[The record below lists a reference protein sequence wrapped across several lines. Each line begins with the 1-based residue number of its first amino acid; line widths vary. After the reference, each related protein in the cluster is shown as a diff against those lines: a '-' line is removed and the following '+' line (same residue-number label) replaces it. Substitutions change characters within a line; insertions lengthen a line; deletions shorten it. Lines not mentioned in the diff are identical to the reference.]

1 MATDPIPTGTANSV
15 RPDGGAEEPRVAYA
29 VLDHGIARIR
39 LSRPHRLNAVTEHLV
54 DDLLAALRRATDE
67 GVRAAVL
74 CGAGRAFCSGHDLKA
89 EPAPADAAGTRARL
103 DRIQEVTRLIRDA
116 PFPVVAAVHGYALG
130 AGCEFALSCDLV
142 VAAEGTR
149 FGFPEVGVGLSVTGG
164 VSRLLTTAVGAIK
177 AKELVLL
184 GEHFDAR
191 QAQRLGLVTRISPPG
206 RHESVA
212 AELAAVLAGRPP
224 FALALAKQLIDEGL
238 DGTVEQA
245 LAREVSAAQL
255 TGESGEHERPRQAF
269 TQAPA
274 PAREGGR

>member
-1 MATDPIPTGTANSV
+1 MAIDTLPTGTANSV
-15 RPDGGAEEPRVAYA
+15 RPAGGTGDPCVAYT

-39 LSRPHRLNAVTEHLV
+39 LSRPHRLNAVTERLV
-54 DDLLAALRRATDE
+54 DDLLAALHRAADDD
-67 GVRAAVL
+67 VRAVVL

-103 DRIQEVTRLIRDA
+103 DRIQDVTRIIRNA

-164 VSRLLTTAVGAIK
+164 VSRLLTTTVGAIK

-191 QAQRLGLVTRISPPG
+191 EARRLGLVTRVSAPG
-206 RHESVA
+206 RHETVA
-212 AELAAVLAGRPP
+212 TELASALAERPP
-224 FALALAKQLIDEGL
+224 FALALAKKLIDEGL

-245 LAREVSAAQL
+245 LAREVSAAQI
-255 TGESGEHERPRQAF
+255 TGHSGEHDRPREAF
-269 TQAPA
+269 AQSPA
-274 PAREGGR
+274 PVQEGDR

>member
-1 MATDPIPTGTANSV
+1 MATDTIPTGTADSA
-15 RPDGGAEEPRVAYA
+15 RPADGAGDPRVAYT

-39 LSRPHRLNAVTEHLV
+39 LSRPHRLNAVTEQLV
-54 DDLLAALRRATDE
+54 DELLAALRRAADD
-67 GVRAAVL
+67 GVRAVVL

-89 EPAPADAAGTRARL
+89 EPAPTDAAGTRARL
-103 DRIQEVTRLIRDA
+103 DRIQDVTRLIRDA

-142 VAAEGTR
+142 VAAEDAR

-164 VSRLLTTAVGAIK
+164 VSRLLTTAVGALK

-191 QAQRLGLVTRISPPG
+191 EARRLGLVARVSAPG
-206 RHESVA
+206 RHEAVA
-212 AELAAVLAGRPP
+212 LELAAVLAARPP

-238 DGTVEQA
+238 DGTVDQA
-245 LAREVSAAQL
+245 LAREVAAAQI
-255 TGESGEHERPRQAF
+255 TGGSGEHERPRQAF
-269 TQAPA
+269 AQVAA
-274 PAREGGR
+274 EVGEGGR